1 MMNFCYDNDNDFLF
15 ERTWTRSWVP
25 LRTTLTGERARGNIE
40 SACTHQI
47 GFEGGEI
54 VQYLP
59 LYQRVMLDQK
69 SYMDSC
75 TLGRSH
81 VR

>member
-1 MMNFCYDNDNDFLF
+1 MMIFCYDNDNDFLF

-47 GFEGGEI
+47 GIEGGKI
-54 VQYLP
+54 IQYL
-59 LYQRVMLDQK
+59 LSIIVK
-69 SYMDSC
+69 SLL
-75 TLGRSH
+75 TGPKVIWIL
-81 VR
+81 VL